1 MEKYSKFLKKKKLTI
16 FLFHGVIDKNPFKI
30 RNYTKKHLLKK
41 EFIKVLN
48 DLKNNKGICLSLDKV
63 FSTIKKREDF
73 KDYSYSITFDDGF
86 YNNYK
91 IAAPIL
97 KKRKLHATFYLTTN
111 FVDKNEMSWIDKIE
125 HMIEN
130 TKSKKIIKIFSR
142 DLKIENNKK
151 SKIQFLNSI
160 RFLAK
165 KNKVNFNELVLNIK
179 NQIGYNHKL
188 NNLGNILDKKMNWK
202 QVKKLNTSKYFSIGG
217 HTVNHPI
224 LSFLKYNK
232 AKKEINDSIN
242 IIQTKTKIKIHHYS
256 YPEGLKHTY
265 GEREINLLKK
275 RGIKIC
281 PSAEFGVNTKYSNLF
296 HLNRIFV
303 NK

>member
-1 MEKYSKFLKKKKLTI
+1 M
-16 FLFHGVIDKNPFKI
+16 
-30 RNYTKKHLLKK
+30 
-41 EFIKVLN
+41 LN

-202 QVKKLNTSKYFSIGG
+202 QVKKLNTSKYFYE
-217 HTVNHPI
+217 
-224 LSFLKYNK
+224 L
-232 AKKEINDSIN
+232 
-242 IIQTKTKIKIHHYS
+242 
-256 YPEGLKHTY
+256 
-265 GEREINLLKK
+265 
-275 RGIKIC
+275 
-281 PSAEFGVNTKYSNLF
+281 
-296 HLNRIFV
+296 
-303 NK
+303 

>member
-202 QVKKLNTSKYFSIGG
+202 QVKKLNTSKYFYE
-217 HTVNHPI
+217 
-224 LSFLKYNK
+224 L
-232 AKKEINDSIN
+232 
-242 IIQTKTKIKIHHYS
+242 
-256 YPEGLKHTY
+256 
-265 GEREINLLKK
+265 
-275 RGIKIC
+275 
-281 PSAEFGVNTKYSNLF
+281 
-296 HLNRIFV
+296 
-303 NK
+303 